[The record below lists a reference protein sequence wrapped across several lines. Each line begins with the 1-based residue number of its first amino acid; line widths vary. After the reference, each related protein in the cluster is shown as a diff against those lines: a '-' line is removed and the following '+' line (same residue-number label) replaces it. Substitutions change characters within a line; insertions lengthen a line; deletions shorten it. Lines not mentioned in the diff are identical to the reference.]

1 MTRSEKNFVTLAKLL
16 LTTLAVCLNCTASAA
31 PPATVHETY
40 DEVTLKRFET
50 LQADNPILSQDDPYA
65 YYADKPAELSIPETM
80 VCAIRFTD
88 AAKTHYHLQTYPDA
102 NSARADGAHVT
113 HKGLCGTC
121 STLKDLAVYLRK
133 PDLTAPVRRCGIMS
147 GIKSLAMS
155 YLKDIGFTDACA
167 ETWYYNAKNT
177 ARQCFTT
184 CMRSWIAGE
193 ASNKPD
199 GSLNNCLECDEIK
212 SGPVFKRAAGRT
224 RRNSGIVSSIGR
236 GSGEFHPLAH
246 DY

>member
-1 MTRSEKNFVTLAKLL
+1 MMRAKLL
-16 LTTLAVCLNCTASAA
+16 LTTLAICLNCTASAA
-31 PPATVHETY
+31 PPATTY
-40 DEVTLKRFET
+40 DEATLKRFET
-50 LQADNPILSQDDPYA
+50 LHADNPIPSRGDPYV
-65 YYADKPAELSIPETM
+65 YYADRPAELSIPDAM
-80 VCAIRFTD
+80 VCAVRFTN

-102 NSARADGAHVT
+102 DAARVDGAHVT
-113 HKGLCGTC
+113 HMGPCGTC

-133 PDLTAPVRRCGIMS
+133 PDLTAPVRRCGMMS

-155 YLKDIGFTDACA
+155 CLKDIGFTDACA

-177 ARQCFTT
+177 ARQCFVT
-184 CMRSWIAGE
+184 CMRSWIIGE

-199 GSLNNCLECDEIK
+199 GSLNNCLACDETK

-236 GSGEFHPLAH
+236 GTEEFHPLVH